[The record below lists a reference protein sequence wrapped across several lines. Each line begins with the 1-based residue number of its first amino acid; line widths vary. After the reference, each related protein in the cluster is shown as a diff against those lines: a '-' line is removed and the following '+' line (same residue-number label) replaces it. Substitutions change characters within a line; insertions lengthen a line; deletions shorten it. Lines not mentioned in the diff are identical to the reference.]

1 LPPDRLATAA
11 HVPAAAD
18 AANGANVAP
27 VPLAGVAVEIAARA
41 QAGTNRFE
49 IRLDP
54 PELGRID
61 VRLDVDR
68 QGQVTSRLVVEKAET
83 LDMLRR
89 EAPQLERALEQAG
102 FKTGDGGLQFSLR
115 DQSGNAQRNDRDG
128 PMPNANRVVVPDEDM
143 PQVQAARGYGRWFG
157 ANGGVD
163 IRV

>member
-1 LPPDRLATAA
+1 RR
-11 HVPAAAD
+11 VP
-18 AANGANVAP
+18 V
-27 VPLAGVAVEIAARA
+27 AGVGVEMAARV

-68 QGQVTSRLVVEKAET
+68 QGQVTSRLVVEKPET

-102 FKTGDGGLQFSLR
+102 FKTGDSGLQFSLR
-115 DQSGNAQRNDRDG
+115 DQSGNTQRNDRDA
-128 PMPNANRVVVPDEDM
+128 PLPNATQVVVPDDDM
-143 PQVQAARGYGRWFG
+143 PPVQATRGYGRWFG
-157 ANGGVD
+157 AN
-163 IRV
+163 